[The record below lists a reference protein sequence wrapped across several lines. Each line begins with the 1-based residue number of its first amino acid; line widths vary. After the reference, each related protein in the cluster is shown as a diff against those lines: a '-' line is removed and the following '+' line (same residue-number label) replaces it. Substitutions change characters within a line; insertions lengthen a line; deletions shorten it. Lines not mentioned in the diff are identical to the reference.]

1 MTKTKKT
8 SVTFS
13 STPTSTRRRTTVPK
27 DVCETLGIK
36 NTGDKI
42 LWHID
47 DDFKG
52 TVLVTHYI
60 PS

>member
-1 MTKTKKT
+1 MEKTKKT

-36 NTGDKI
+36 ETGDKI
-42 LWHID
+42 LWRID

-52 TVLVTHYI
+52 TVLVTHYNL
-60 PS
+60 S